1 MGFMQSRVNV
11 IDNPLAQYYL
21 AVLRD
26 KNTGSSV
33 FREVLERIGFIL
45 GYEISRDLA
54 WKTREV
60 ETPLA
65 KAIGYFP
72 SGKLLVVGVLGAS
85 IPLINGIVK
94 ALPWAG
100 IGLIAAKRV
109 ETSGGVRVAIYYERL
124 PISLARYEKIILAD
138 PMLATGKTI
147 EASIKHLRQRGA
159 RSIIVTS
166 VIASRPGIE
175 YLLGHVA
182 DIKIYTVG
190 IDPVLNDK
198 FFIVPGL
205 GDAGDR
211 GLGVDLFI

>member
-1 MGFMQSRVNV
+1 M
-11 IDNPLAQYYL
+11 IDNPLAQHYL
-21 AVLRD
+21 AILRD

-33 FREVLERIGFIL
+33 FREVLEKTGFIL
-45 GYEISRDLA
+45 GYEVSRELP
-54 WKTREV
+54 WKTRDV

-65 KAIGYFP
+65 RAIGYFP
-72 SGKLLVVGVLGAS
+72 SGKLLVVGILGAS
-85 IPLINGIVK
+85 LPLVYGIIK

-109 ETSGGVRVAIYYERL
+109 EAGDSVRITIYYERL
-124 PISLARYEKIILAD
+124 PVSLARYDRIILAD

-147 EASIKHLRQRGA
+147 EASIRHLRQRGA
-159 RSIIVTS
+159 RRITVAS

-175 YLLGHVA
+175 YLLSHVS

-190 IDPVLNDK
+190 IDPVLNDE